1 MGEKSTRPLDFLDL
15 VLNKFKEEKMKYGI
29 IDIGSNTIRLI
40 IYLVDEDKNITR
52 LNDKK
57 YVAGL
62 ASYIK
67 KRFSNQKRR
76 GQAGWRFK

>member
-1 MGEKSTRPLDFLDL
+1 
-15 VLNKFKEEKMKYGI
+15 MKYGI

-40 IYLVDEDKNITR
+40 IYLVDQDKNITR
-52 LNDKK
+52 LTDKK

-67 KRFSNQKRR
+67 RVF
-76 GQAGWRFK
+76 